1 MVLIDEDPA
10 AYDRYPPRAP
20 RSVRVRAPKGSGRP
34 SWLDVERD
42 LERWRYLRENFF
54 DVTPEPRFDVGIDW
68 GLIEHFPDPG
78 KAKLIAHFRKF
89 LKPGG
94 LQISSSPRD
103 RLTVRLFY
111 RAFADE
117 LNTGYRELMTL
128 PELAERIEAAGGV
141 IEHRVTLPA
150 HNIVAYR

>member
-1 MVLIDEDPA
+1 MALIDEDPA
-10 AYDRYPPRAP
+10 AYDRFLRAP
-20 RSVRVRAPKGSGRP
+20 VSVRVRAPRGSDRP
-34 SWLDVERD
+34 ELLVKRD
-42 LERWRYLRENFF
+42 LDRWRYLRQNFF

-78 KAKLIAHFRKF
+78 KATLITHFRKF
-89 LKPGG
+89 LKPDG

-103 RLTVRLFY
+103 RLAVRLFY

-128 PELAERIEAAGGV
+128 RELAERIEAAGGV
-141 IEHRVTLPA
+141 VEHRLTLPA
-150 HNIVAYR
+150 HNVVAYR